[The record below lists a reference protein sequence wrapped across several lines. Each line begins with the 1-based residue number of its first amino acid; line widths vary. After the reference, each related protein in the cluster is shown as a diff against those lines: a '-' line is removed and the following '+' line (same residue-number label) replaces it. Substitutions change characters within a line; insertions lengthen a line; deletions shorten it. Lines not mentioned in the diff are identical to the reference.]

1 MDANGTH
8 LFMDHSSTMESLD
21 VPLVGN
27 KGLDFEAESVFNQE
41 FIKVKLS
48 DYFYVMLFFYPLDFM
63 IICPI
68 EIASFCDRYSEFEKI
83 NTEVLKVS
91 VDSVVHGIFFFCSL
105 TNKRMFLQFSHLSW
119 VQTERKL
126 GGLGNLHYPLVSDIS
141 KSISKAYN
149 VHISNLG
156 IAL

>member
-1 MDANGTH
+1 
-8 LFMDHSSTMESLD
+8 D

-91 VDSVVHGIFFFCSL
+91 VDSV
-105 TNKRMFLQFSHLSW
+105 FSHLSW

-149 VHISNLG
+149 VHI
-156 IAL
+156 

>member
-1 MDANGTH
+1 
-8 LFMDHSSTMESLD
+8 D
-21 VPLVGN
+21 VPLVGK

-41 FIKVKLS
+41 FFKVKLS

-68 EIASFCDRYSEFEKI
+68 EIAFFCDRYSEFEKI

-91 VDSVVHGIFFFCSL
+91 VDSV
-105 TNKRMFLQFSHLSW
+105 FSHLAW

-149 VHISNLG
+149 IHISNLG
-156 IAL
+156 IALGGLFML